1 MKNKKKIKL
10 GIIGKNFGYNVIYKS
25 FVKNNDYKI
34 VGFSFKS
41 KKFDK
46 IKLPKNIK
54 VYFNWKKLI
63 LDKKYLIKHLIR
75 FSRDSKEQKRHAIE
89 LMQIDYDYDNLKGL
103 VGGGEKK
110 IDTSSVHIPDDYQTN
125 YSIGDIIEE
134 NTLDNDDLALLDNYD
149 TNHSIKEL
157 LR

>member
-1 MKNKKKIKL
+1 MKNKIKL

-25 FVKNNDYKI
+25 FIKNNDYKI

-63 LDKKYLIKHLIR
+63 LDKNVNAIAIATPPTLHKNIIKFVIKHIL
-75 FSRDSKEQKRHAIE
+75 
-89 LMQIDYDYDNLKGL
+89 LK
-103 VGGGEKK
+103 
-110 IDTSSVHIPDDYQTN
+110 H
-125 YSIGDIIEE
+125 
-134 NTLDNDDLALLDNYD
+134 
-149 TNHSIKEL
+149 
-157 LR
+157 